1 MVARFEHHVFVCEN
15 VRPPESP
22 RGCCSAKGSAEV
34 RARLK
39 DELEKR
45 GQKGLVRANGA
56 GCLDQCAFGV
66 TMVVYP
72 EQVWY
77 GGVTV
82 ADVPEIVEALVA
94 GKVID
99 RLRIPDTKLTGKAA
113 AGGGGASGPS
123 CGVSR

>member
-1 MVARFEHHVFVCEN
+1 MGKFEHHLFVCEN

-22 RGCCSAKGSAEV
+22 RGCCAAKGASEV

-39 DELEKR
+39 EELEKR

-56 GCLDQCAFGV
+56 GCLDQCAHGPC
-66 TMVVYP
+66 VVAYP

-82 ADVPEIVEALVA
+82 ADVPEIVEALLQGRIVE
-94 GKVID
+94 
-99 RLRIPDTKLTGKAA
+99 RLRIPDAKLTGKGTSPAV
-113 AGGGGASGPS
+113 GGGGAT
-123 CGVSR
+123 R